1 VVSHSLR
8 FGGDLSLGEG
18 EKHETHAIRA
28 GRPKETPRGSFSA
41 SWRRTTLK
49 KHSPTRAIS
58 PSLDRVRSKPTSRE
72 ERSLEIFKN
81 FCSFEKFPEARCV
94 CACALFDRP
103 TTTTNET
110 KKRLEEKEYNYY
122 SPCST
127 SSSPSSRPGRIGSGR
142 TRCFSTSAPRETRAR
157 SPSLATR
164 TRWRC
169 TQS

>member
-1 VVSHSLR
+1 MISLLGRREARNTRDTRGTTERDPLR
-8 FGGDLSLGEG
+8 FVLRFLE
-18 EKHETHAIRA
+18 
-28 GRPKETPRGSFSA
+28 
-41 SWRRTTLK
+41 TLK

-58 PSLDRVRSKPTSRE
+58 LLLSTESVRNRHLAKKEVSLLRFSKTFARLKSFPKRDVCVRVRSI
-72 ERSLEIFKN
+72 RSSN
-81 FCSFEKFPEARCV
+81 
-94 CACALFDRP
+94 DDDD
-103 TTTTNET
+103 NET
-110 KKRLEEKEYNYY
+110 KKKAEEKEYNYY

-169 TQS
+169 TQSSHR